1 MLGGKLLTQHIMSIE
16 YMKNASFPPPTDQA
30 WKEKVEASL
39 KGREFEVLKKDTY
52 ENIVLKPLYSETTQ
66 TTEIGYPGVAD
77 YRRGLH
83 ALGYHSNPWK
93 VAQKVSYHSLE
104 DLQRNLSNALER
116 GQTALSFKVR
126 KELFEEPEELEKWLF
141 QLVEK
146 APLAIEADGL
156 QNSFLSLLNE
166 GGKTNVTGYVA
177 EDPMAILV
185 NRGSLPFDINE
196 YFNAWIKTIKD
207 SDRSLP
213 HLKTVLIDTTPYHNG
228 GANAVQELAIALST
242 GVFYLEELK
251 VRGLAPQEL
260 FMKMIFKFQIGAN
273 FFMELSK
280 LRAAR
285 VLWNKIGE
293 AYGIPPEKRG
303 MEIIAETSTF
313 TKSLTD
319 QHVNIL
325 RSGNE
330 AFAAVLGGVQYLHV
344 HAFNEL
350 ERVTPLAERL
360 ARNTQLILKQE
371 AFIQDIVDPSG
382 GSWYIESLTNELV
395 HSAWEYF
402 LTIDEKGGIMQVL
415 ESNWLQT
422 EIAAL
427 LNKRQLDTFT
437 RKQSIVG
444 TNVYANLQDSVQNHL
459 SDDESPPYEKQE
471 NLVFHSIQPIAKQR
485 LSEPYENLR
494 ISASQ
499 LDNNQVGLV
508 CIGELKEYKARADFM
523 TGFLAA
529 GGLQGVNSQ
538 ELNGLVDAHSFI
550 LKSNLKH
557 YVLCSSNENYQNLG
571 FDLLKQLKKELP
583 DVHFYLAGLPDKET
597 QDLYLEAGIRDFV
610 HLKTNCYEFNSSI
623 IYELKE
629 GGTQ

>member
-16 YMKNASFPPPTDQA
+16 SMKNASFPPPTDQA
-30 WKEKVEASL
+30 WKEKVEATV
-39 KGREFEVLKKDTY
+39 KGKKFEALTKDTY
-52 ENIVLKPLYSETTQ
+52 ENIVLKPLYSETNL

-77 YRRGLH
+77 YRRGIH
-83 ALGYHSNPWK
+83 SLGYHSHPWK

-116 GQTALSFKVR
+116 GQTALSFKIR
-126 KELFEEPEELEKWLF
+126 KELFEAPEKFEKWLF
-141 QLVEK
+141 QLIGK

-156 QNSFLSLLNE
+156 QNSFLSLLNK
-166 GGKTNVTGYVA
+166 GSKSNVITGYVA
-177 EDPMAILV
+177 EDPMATLV
-185 NRGSLPFDINE
+185 NRGSLPYDIDK
-196 YFNAWIKTIKD
+196 YFNSWVRTIKD
-207 SDRSLP
+207 SHQSLP
-213 HLKTVLIDTTPYHNG
+213 NLKTVLIDTTPYHNG

-251 VRGLAPQEL
+251 VRGLAPEEL

-303 MEIIAETSTF
+303 LEIIAETSTF

-330 AFAAVLGGVQYLHV
+330 AFAAILGGVQYLQV

-350 ERVTPLAERL
+350 EGVTPLAERL

-371 AFIQDIVDPSG
+371 AFLQDIVDPAG

-395 HSAWEYF
+395 HTAWEYF

-422 EIAAL
+422 EIATQ

-444 TNVYANLQDSVQNHL
+444 TNVYANLQDSVQNL
-459 SDDESPPYEKQE
+459 SNEDELHPYEEQ
-471 NLVFHSIQPIAKQR
+471 LVFHSIQPIAKQR

-494 ISASQ
+494 KFASQ

-529 GGLQGVNSQ
+529 GGLQAVKSQ
-538 ELNGLVDAHSFI
+538 GLNGLVDAHSFI

-557 YVLCSSNENYQNLG
+557 YVLCSSNENYHNLG
-571 FDLLKQLKKELP
+571 LELLKQLKKELP
-583 DVHFYLAGLPDKET
+583 DVHIYLAGLPDKEN
-597 QDLYLEAGIRDFV
+597 QDHYLEAGIRDFV

>member
-16 YMKNASFPPPTDQA
+16 SMKNASFPPPTDQA

-39 KGREFEVLKKDTY
+39 KGKKFEALTKDTY
-52 ENIVLKPLYSETTQ
+52 ENIVLKPLYSETPL
-66 TTEIGYPGVAD
+66 TTEIGYPGVAG
-77 YRRGLH
+77 YRRGIH
-83 ALGYHSNPWK
+83 SLGYHSNPWK

-126 KELFEEPEELEKWLF
+126 KELFEAPEKFEKWLF
-141 QLVEK
+141 QLIGK

-156 QNSFLSLLNE
+156 QNSLLSLLNK
-166 GGKTNVTGYVA
+166 GTKSNVITGYVA

-185 NRGSLPFDINE
+185 NRGSLPFDIDK
-196 YFNAWIKTIKD
+196 YFHSWVRTIKD
-207 SDRSLP
+207 SHQSLP
-213 HLKTVLIDTTPYHNG
+213 NLKTVLIDTTPYHNG

-251 VRGLAPQEL
+251 VRGLAPEEL

-303 MEIIAETSTF
+303 LEIIAETSTF

-330 AFAAVLGGVQYLHV
+330 AFAAILGGVQFLHV

-350 ERVTPLAERL
+350 EGVTPLAERL

-371 AFIQDIVDPSG
+371 AFLQDIVDPAG

-395 HSAWEYF
+395 HTAWEYF

-422 EIAAL
+422 EIATL

-444 TNVYANLQDSVQNHL
+444 TNVYANLQDPVQNL
-459 SDDESPPYEKQE
+459 SNEDEFHPYEEQ
-471 NLVFHSIQPIAKQR
+471 LVFHSIQPIAKQR

-494 ISASQ
+494 KSVSQ

-508 CIGELKEYKARADFM
+508 CIGELKEYKARADFI

-529 GGLQGVNSQ
+529 GGLQGVKSQ

-557 YVLCSSNENYQNLG
+557 YVLCSSNENYHNLG
-571 FDLLKQLKKELP
+571 LELLKQLKEELP

-597 QDLYLEAGIRDFV
+597 QDLYLKAGIRDFV

>member
-16 YMKNASFPPPTDQA
+16 SMKNASFPPPTDQA
-30 WKEKVEASL
+30 WKEKVEATV
-39 KGREFEVLKKDTY
+39 KGKKFEALTKDTY
-52 ENIVLKPLYSETTQ
+52 ENIVLKPLYSETNL

-77 YRRGLH
+77 YRRGIH
-83 ALGYHSNPWK
+83 SLGYHSHPWK

-104 DLQRNLSNALER
+104 DLQRNLSNALES
-116 GQTALSFKVR
+116 GQTALSFKIR
-126 KELFEEPEELEKWLF
+126 KELFEAPEKFEKWLF
-141 QLVEK
+141 QLIGK

-156 QNSFLSLLNE
+156 QNSFLSLLNK
-166 GGKTNVTGYVA
+166 GSKSNVITGYVA
-177 EDPMAILV
+177 EDPMATLV
-185 NRGSLPFDINE
+185 NRGSLPYDIDK
-196 YFNAWIKTIKD
+196 YFNSWVRTIKD
-207 SDRSLP
+207 SHQSLP
-213 HLKTVLIDTTPYHNG
+213 NLKTVLIDTTPYHNG

-251 VRGLAPQEL
+251 VRGLAPEEL

-303 MEIIAETSTF
+303 LEIIAETSTF

-330 AFAAVLGGVQYLHV
+330 AFAAILGGVQYLQV

-350 ERVTPLAERL
+350 EGVTPLAERL

-371 AFIQDIVDPSG
+371 AFLQDIVDPAG

-395 HSAWEYF
+395 HTAWEYF

-422 EIAAL
+422 EIATQ

-444 TNVYANLQDSVQNHL
+444 TNVYANLQDSVQNL
-459 SDDESPPYEKQE
+459 SNEDELHPYEEQ
-471 NLVFHSIQPIAKQR
+471 LVFHSIQPIAKQR

-494 ISASQ
+494 KFASQ

-529 GGLQGVNSQ
+529 GGLQAVKSQ
-538 ELNGLVDAHSFI
+538 GLNGLVDAHSFI

-557 YVLCSSNENYQNLG
+557 YVLCSSNENYHNLG
-571 FDLLKQLKKELP
+571 LELLKQLKKELP
-583 DVHFYLAGLPDKET
+583 DVHIYLAGLPDKEN
-597 QDLYLEAGIRDFV
+597 QDHYLEAGIRDFV